1 MTFYLGWEC
10 RPFAAEFELLEL
22 TKFHWRQMDGTNIH
36 YIDVIQQELLSLLN
50 RISQIWQLLA

>member
-10 RPFAAEFELLEL
+10 RPFVAELELLEL
-22 TKFHWRQMDGTNIH
+22 TKFQWRQMDGTNIH

>member
-1 MTFYLGWEC
+1 MTFYLDWEC
-10 RPFAAEFELLEL
+10 RPYAAELELLEL